1 MTYQAELSAIEA
13 RLLNNYTSTPVAIDD
28 SGPIIDPA
36 TRQIVEQPDD
46 AAWVRLSVR
55 GAREEQASIGGAGSN
70 RFRNYGV
77 IIVQVFTPMRE
88 GPQAGR
94 SIADVVGAIYR
105 RQQFSGITCRGA
117 SVRDLGK
124 VAGWI
129 QHNVEIPYFRDDNF

>member
-1 MTYQAELSAIEA
+1 MTYQAELQAIEGQ
-13 RLLNNYTSTPVAIDD
+13 LLNNYTATPVAIDD
-28 SGPIIDPA
+28 AGPIIDPA
-36 TRQIVEQPDD
+36 TRNIVEQPDD

-55 GAREEQASIGGAGSN
+55 GAREEQASIGGAGNN

-94 SIADVVGAIYR
+94 AIADIVGAIYR
-105 RQQFSGITCRGA
+105 RQQFAGITCRGA

-129 QHNVEIPYFRDDNF
+129 QHNVEIPYWRDDNF

>member
-1 MTYQAELSAIEA
+1 MSYQAELQAIEG
-13 RLLNNYTSTPVAIDD
+13 RLLDNYTATPVAIDE

-36 TRQIVEQPDD
+36 TRNIVEQPDD
-46 AAWVRLSVR
+46 AAWVRISVR

-70 RFRNYGV
+70 RFRNYGL

-94 SIADVVGAIYR
+94 SIADTVGAIYR

-129 QHNVEIPYFRDDNF
+129 QHNVEIAYWRDNNF